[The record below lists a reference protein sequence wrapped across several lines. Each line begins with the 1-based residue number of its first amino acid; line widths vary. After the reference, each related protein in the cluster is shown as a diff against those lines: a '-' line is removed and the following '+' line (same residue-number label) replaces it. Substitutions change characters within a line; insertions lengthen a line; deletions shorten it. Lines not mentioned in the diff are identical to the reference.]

1 MSPTTARAA
10 VLAVAC
16 LVAVGCSGGD
26 ASQVDEVDRIDPAP
40 ASSSASASP
49 ASPSAPSVPSAPSSS
64 PSNGAA
70 PDDAA
75 SGDGSADGSVTV
87 TFAGVEPIDA
97 RDAEALAR
105 GGIPATLR
113 LRDEDSVVSTS
124 LTCPAKAQSVV
135 DVPLRRDGLV
145 QLRVSARVVARL
157 AGAADAAA
165 LGPRTDLAVI
175 LARDDQGRVR
185 GRATAL
191 QIDDRWFV
199 GDVEVCR

>member
-10 VLAVAC
+10 VLAAVC

-26 ASQVDEVDRIDPAP
+26 SSQVDEVDRIDPAP

-49 ASPSAPSVPSAPSSS
+49 ASPSAPSAPSSS

-70 PDDAA
+70 LDDAA